1 MTRPT
6 RIQLLMLIVSLA
18 AAAVG
23 VRLWA
28 GTPAGD
34 AAAPPAGTAAAA
46 DGAGDK
52 GGTPAAEAGAEGDK
66 PATYP
71 VATSAPVP
79 RSFRQVVH
87 GYGLLQADARSA
99 QSVTLA
105 TVGVVRGVD
114 VLPGQ
119 RVAKGQALFTVEPDP
134 LAYLAY
140 RQAESAAKLARAEV
154 ARLRAERADQLATAS
169 QLETAEKVVAD
180 ADSALE
186 AARRQGAAAGAE
198 VLRAPVDGIVGA
210 IAAGIGDRPAVGTAL
225 TTITPAGAA
234 AVTLGVEPGEARLV
248 HGGDAVRVRV
258 VQQGARERRGR
269 VAVVGAALDKVS
281 RLVTVSVVLDDKGFD
296 DAPAGSAVE
305 ADIETRAV
313 DAFAV
318 PRAAIVRDD
327 AGTVVFEVRDGKA
340 HRVPVVIEVDDG
352 ARVGVTGALDRTRP
366 VVTTGAYELE
376 DGVAVAEQKP

>member
-1 MTRPT
+1 MSRPS
-6 RIQLLMLIVSLA
+6 RPQLLMLIAALA
-18 AAAVG
+18 LAAVG

-28 GTPAGD
+28 GAPATGAAPRAEAASPAESAGD
-34 AAAPPAGTAAAA
+34 KAAAPAEG
-46 DGAGDK
+46 GAQ
-52 GGTPAAEAGAEGDK
+52 GDK
-66 PATYP
+66 PASYP
-71 VATSAPVP
+71 VVTSPPVA

-87 GYGLLQADARSA
+87 GYGMLQADARSA
-99 QSVTLA
+99 QSVTMA
-105 TVGVVRGVD
+105 TVGVVRGVEI
-114 VLPGQ
+114 LPGQ

-154 ARLRAERADQLATAS
+154 ARLTAERADNLATAS
-169 QLETAEKVVAD
+169 QVETAEKAVAD
-180 ADSALE
+180 ADAALD
-186 AARRQGAAAGAE
+186 AARRQGAAGGTE
-198 VLRAPVDGIVGA
+198 VLRAPVDGIVGTLA
-210 IAAGIGDRPAVGTAL
+210 VGIGDRPALGTAL
-225 TTITPAGAA
+225 TTITPSNAA

-248 HGGDAVRVRV
+248 HSGDAVKVRV

-269 VAVVGAALDKVS
+269 VSVVGASLDKAS
-281 RLVTVSVVLDDKGFD
+281 RLVTVSVALDDKGFD

-318 PRAAIVRDD
+318 PRAAIVQDD
-327 AGTVVFEVRDGKA
+327 DGTAVFEVHGGKA
-340 HRVPVVIEVDDG
+340 HRVPVVIEVDEG
-352 ARVGVTGALDRTRP
+352 ARVGVTGALDKARP